1 MTTAQAPIPTLD
13 EWQAACPQLR
23 SAGTASLTGPCP
35 LCGGDDRFHV
45 AEKGGRVIFGCRG
58 CMNGEP
64 DAVRARRFGQI
75 LRAVF
80 GDDAATTTP
89 TPTAPSRPA
98 TRREQASQQ
107 EKADYVAACW
117 QASTAIPRDRD
128 HPGRRWLW
136 HRTGGDGPALWQP
149 DIPVPAPV
157 RFLDDLPA
165 KGYPYGNR
173 PTGPVLIVLL
183 APSAEWIAAWP
194 AAPLPQALAV
204 HFIDHDGRGI
214 RRLHGTTKVTW
225 GAKAGAFGLIGNPHP
240 ETGDTLSVV
249 EGLAD
254 GLAVAARQMGSVL
267 VNFARP
273 PSRGPAFDFMAEWAE
288 VHLYSDCDPDGTR
301 DATRARSGLIRAGV
315 DVRAT
320 VCDKH
325 KDYAACCE
333 DGEWPL
339 QSLQG
344 RHTDIVDLTEGW
356 AVAGYPLS
364 EAARLASL
372 TLVEPETERTDRPDF
387 HGEDERAGDKPGT
400 AAISTAPQQQGF
412 LMPPSSRPH

>member
-1 MTTAQAPIPTLD
+1 M
-13 EWQAACPQLR
+13 
-23 SAGTASLTGPCP
+23 
-35 LCGGDDRFHV
+35 
-45 AEKGGRVIFGCRG
+45 
-58 CMNGEP
+58 
-64 DAVRARRFGQI
+64 
-75 LRAVF
+75 
-80 GDDAATTTP
+80 
-89 TPTAPSRPA
+89 
-98 TRREQASQQ
+98 
-107 EKADYVAACW
+107 
-117 QASTAIPRDRD
+117 
-128 HPGRRWLW
+128 
-136 HRTGGDGPALWQP
+136 
-149 DIPVPAPV
+149 PAPV

-225 GAKAGAFGLIGNPHP
+225 GSKAGAFGLIGNPHP
-240 ETGDTLSVV
+240 ETGDTLSVC

-254 GLAVAARQMGSVL
+254 GLCIAARQMGSVL

-273 PSRGPAFDFMAEWAE
+273 PSRGPAFDFMTEWAE
-288 VHLYSDCDPDGTR
+288 VHLYADFDADGTR

-315 DVRAT
+315 FVRAT
-320 VCDKH
+320 VCDRQPLPH

-344 RHTDIVDLTEGW
+344 RHTDIVEMTEGL

-372 TLVEPETERTDRPDF
+372 TLEEPEPERVERPDE
-387 HGEDERAGDKPGT
+387 GADDGRAGDNT
-400 AAISTAPQQQGF
+400 VATAISTTTAPQQQGF